1 MVPAVVEVKVVN
13 MGLSPSLSASQREGL
28 STMGYRHTE
37 PFAKSATQ
45 REMLRSGLGG
55 IYNIQIEE
63 IDIFPLQALHVNLL
77 MCINRAWQNF
87 SSILSSVPA
96 DKL

>member
-13 MGLSPSLSASQREGL
+13 MGLSPSLSASQWEGL

-37 PFAKSATQ
+37 PFAKSARQ
-45 REMLRSGLGG
+45 REMFGSGLGG

-63 IDIFPLQALHVNLL
+63 VQIEIYFLSKHFTWICSCA
-77 MCINRAWQNF
+77 
-87 SSILSSVPA
+87 SIEAGKTSI
-96 DKL
+96 

>member
-13 MGLSPSLSASQREGL
+13 MGLSPSLSASQWEGL

-45 REMLRSGLGG
+45 REMFGSGLGG
-55 IYNIQIEE
+55 IYIYNVQIEKFQIE
-63 IDIFPLQALHVNLL
+63 IYF
-77 MCINRAWQNF
+77 
-87 SSILSSVPA
+87 LS
-96 DKL
+96 KHFT